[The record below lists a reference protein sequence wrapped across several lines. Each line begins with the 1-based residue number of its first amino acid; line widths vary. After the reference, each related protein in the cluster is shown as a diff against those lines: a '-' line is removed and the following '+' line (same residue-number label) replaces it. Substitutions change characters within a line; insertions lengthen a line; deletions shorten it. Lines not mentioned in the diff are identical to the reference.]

1 VSANLVRS
9 AARFLP
15 VLALAGCSWF
25 TDFKQQPKIDPWETP
40 ADTIPFRG
48 NPQMSVPITGSA
60 APGFMYDRVPGPQ
73 SFTAMAG
80 IQNPVP
86 ADSASVN
93 RGRVQFQINC
103 AVCHGPNGMVNPNI
117 MKYGLFPAAIGSANN
132 PAAGYTDGY
141 IFGIIRNG
149 KATMPSYN
157 RIEEMDRWDIINYL
171 RSLQGKNSIPADT
184 THCRPGETGLCTP
197 AASTMGPTHPAPYFH
212 PGAIA
217 AQNAAPTAVPP
228 AAADTAKKTATDT
241 TKKAEDNQ

>member
-1 VSANLVRS
+1 MRRVLRVVA
-9 AARFLP
+9 FLP
-15 VLALAGCSWF
+15 LLSLGACSWF

-48 NPQMSVPITGSA
+48 NPQNSVPITGSA
-60 APGFMYDRVPGPQ
+60 APGFMYDRLGAPQ
-73 SFTAMAG
+73 NFTAMAG

-103 AVCHGPNGMVNPNI
+103 AVCHGPNGMVNPQI
-117 MKYGLFPAAIGSANN
+117 MKYGLFPAAIGGAAN

-141 IFGIIRNG
+141 IFAIIRNG
-149 KATMPSYN
+149 KGTMPSYN
-157 RIEEMDRWDIINYL
+157 RIEEMDRWDVINYL

-184 THCRPGETGLCTP
+184 SHCRPGETGLCTP
-197 AASTMGPTHPAPYFH
+197 GASRMGPTHPAPYFH
-212 PGAIA
+212 VGALS
-217 AQNAAPTAVPP
+217 APTGMPTSQPAVP
-228 AAADTAKKTATDT
+228 ADTAKKAATDT